1 MASDAGVKNIEQ
13 LAQFGK
19 NIKNLGQNMYQ
30 TMQAAQQRMNAVSE
44 GWQDK
49 QNDKFREQFD
59 RSVQDIK
66 KMSEMFTEYSNYIAK
81 ITSKLMEYQSI
92 RYAHDG
98 KRRCKG
104 KGSTALRVVLHC
116 L

>member
-92 RYAHDG
+92 R
-98 KRRCKG
+98 
-104 KGSTALRVVLHC
+104 
-116 L
+116 

>member
-1 MASDAGVKNIEQ
+1 MASDAGVRNIEQ

-30 TMQAAQQRMNAVSE
+30 TMQMAQQRMNAVCE

-49 QNDKFREQFD
+49 QNDKFREQFN

-66 KMSEMFTEYSNYIAK
+66 RMSEEFTEYSNYIAK
-81 ITSKLMEYQSI
+81 ITAKLMEYQNI
-92 RYAHDG
+92 R
-98 KRRCKG
+98 
-104 KGSTALRVVLHC
+104 
-116 L
+116 

>member
-1 MASDAGVKNIEQ
+1 MASDAGVRNIEQ

-30 TMQAAQQRMNAVSE
+30 TMQVAQQRMNAVCE

-49 QNDKFREQFD
+49 QNDKFKEQFNK
-59 RSVQDIK
+59 SVQDIK
-66 KMSEMFTEYSNYIAK
+66 RMSEEFTEYSNYIAK

-92 RYAHDG
+92 R
-98 KRRCKG
+98 
-104 KGSTALRVVLHC
+104 
-116 L
+116 

>member
-59 RSVQDIK
+59 RRCRIS
-66 KMSEMFTEYSNYIAK
+66 
-81 ITSKLMEYQSI
+81 
-92 RYAHDG
+92 
-98 KRRCKG
+98 RRCRRCLR
-104 KGSTALRVVLHC
+104 STPTTLLR
-116 L
+116 

>member
-13 LAQFGK
+13 LALFGK
-19 NIKNLGQNMYQ
+19 SIKNLGQNMYQ

-81 ITSKLMEYQSI
+81 ITTKLMEYQNI
-92 RYAHDG
+92 R
-98 KRRCKG
+98 
-104 KGSTALRVVLHC
+104 
-116 L
+116 

>member
-13 LAQFGK
+13 LALFGK
-19 NIKNLGQNMYQ
+19 NIKNLGQNMYS

-66 KMSEMFTEYSNYIAK
+66 KMSEMFTEYST
-81 ITSKLMEYQSI
+81 TSPRLH
-92 RYAHDG
+92 R
-98 KRRCKG
+98 RRCRRC
-104 KGSTALRVVLHC
+104 LRSIQTTSPRLHRS
-116 L
+116 

>member
-1 MASDAGVKNIEQ
+1 MASDAGVTNIEQ

-92 RYAHDG
+92 R
-98 KRRCKG
+98 
-104 KGSTALRVVLHC
+104 
-116 L
+116 

>member
-44 GWQDK
+44 GWHDK

-92 RYAHDG
+92 R
-98 KRRCKG
+98 
-104 KGSTALRVVLHC
+104 
-116 L
+116 

>member
-1 MASDAGVKNIEQ
+1 MASDAGVRNIEQ

-30 TMQAAQQRMNAVSE
+30 TMQVAQQRMNAVCE

-49 QNDKFREQFD
+49 QNDKFREQFN

-66 KMSEMFTEYSNYIAK
+66 RMSEEFTEYSNYIAK
-81 ITSKLMEYQSI
+81 ITAKLMEYQNI
-92 RYAHDG
+92 R
-98 KRRCKG
+98 
-104 KGSTALRVVLHC
+104 
-116 L
+116 